1 MSIYK
6 VIAVEPRMIYC
17 SYFHQVKLVD
27 GKEDYNKAFKSLH
40 QYLQKETD
48 KIEKGLKKFQNKVL
62 IKNTEMLM
70 SVLSEYLQTP
80 LQNDLDS
87 IRKIVVDTLGK
98 NCNQVGLNIR
108 YGVDMSYTGEVVF
121 LDTQYA
127 LLKRLEKSGSDY
139 LKNLGLEVTSTDYK
153 VFESLFIIESSLN
166 LDIIEHFINKKNENV
181 IRLFSNNKSEGSLSS
196 CTLYNLIYS
205 DGAAVQKLFDKEVV
219 EIVIF
224 FSKPTDIDYD
234 TFNNSLIEALEK
246 LWVTLQIPYITLMQ
260 KKLGLG
266 RGSDSVLRLYLDI
279 AQENVT
285 ETLRWLSMYKEVGF
299 VRQTLMD
306 EGKLIIKHLLK

>member
-6 VIAVEPRMIYC
+6 VIADEPRMIYC
-17 SYFHQVKLVD
+17 SYLHQVKIVD

-40 QYLQKETD
+40 QHLQKETD
-48 KIEKGLKKFQNKVL
+48 KIEKRLKKFQNKILV
-62 IKNTEMLM
+62 KNTQMLM

-80 LQNDLDS
+80 LQNDPDL
-87 IRKIVVDTLGK
+87 IRKIIVDTLEK
-98 NCNQVGLNIR
+98 ICSQVELNIR

-139 LKNLGLEVTSTDYK
+139 LKNLGLEITSTDCK
-153 VFESLFIIESSLN
+153 VYESLFIIESSLN
-166 LDIIEHFINKKNENV
+166 LDIIEHLINKKNENG
-181 IRLFSNNKSEGSLSS
+181 IRLFGNYSSEDLLSS
-196 CTLYNLIYS
+196 CNLYNLIYS
-205 DGAAVQKLFDKEVV
+205 GGAAVHKLYNKEAV

-224 FSKPTDIDYD
+224 FSKPTDIAYD
-234 TFNNSLIEALEK
+234 IFNNSLIEALEK
-246 LWVTLQIPYITLMQ
+246 LWVTLRIPYITLMQ

-266 RGSDSVLRLYLDI
+266 RGSNSVLRLYLDI
-279 AQENVT
+279 DQENIT

-299 VRQTLMD
+299 IRQTLMD